1 MENKYKLI
9 FFQLFTTSPSPFPQ
23 YTSNLTKMESGNLHI
38 HNNNNYNNNYDIFKA
53 AEGNLYNNQN
63 NGVQKE
69 QILQVVGRH
78 ENLLLINF
86 NCVKNIMISLG
97 MEGASNIQPA
107 CPDTSKLSQNVD
119 VPNSNVDSPSTNPN
133 PNNNNN
139 NIDNNFVNDNNN
151 NQNNPLS
158 RSCGECRN
166 DYKDNTNNILRKSAE
181 VICADSN
188 DSMDII
194 GDDKNKNNS
203 TSTHNNVVEIPSVTI
218 NDPMVIEPKIKVHL
232 DSAINCSS
240 KDSSRNGKK
249 FIMENLIGLFT
260 NLHPEFNLVELNKKS
275 LRKDDIIFIPIV
287 VKDKKLPEKLIKDRL
302 LNLNSPQ
309 EYRIILVYLLRV
321 EKLPFIGFK
330 SKARHYTTFGSL
342 LYQFPKK
349 TRQIIPPENDDL
361 FKCNLTLLGSLN

>member
-1 MENKYKLI
+1 
-9 FFQLFTTSPSPFPQ
+9 
-23 YTSNLTKMESGNLHI
+23 MESGNLHF

-53 AEGNLYNNQN
+53 AEGILYNNQN
-63 NGVQKE
+63 NTVQKD
-69 QILQVVGRH
+69 QILQMVVRH

-107 CPDTSKLSQNVD
+107 CPDTSKLSQKVD
-119 VPNSNVDSPSTNPN
+119 VPNSNADSPSTNL
-133 PNNNNN
+133 NNNNN
-139 NIDNNFVNDNNN
+139 NNNNDNNNNFVNDNNN
-151 NQNNPLS
+151 NQNNNPLS

-166 DYKDNTNNILRKSAE
+166 DYKDNMNNILRKSAE
-181 VICADSN
+181 VVFADSN

-194 GDDKNKNNS
+194 GDDKHQNNS
-203 TSTHNNVVEIPSVTI
+203 TSTPNNVVEIPSVNT

-240 KDSSRNGKK
+240 KESSRKGKK
-249 FIMENLIGLFT
+249 FIMENLIGLFS

-287 VKDKKLPEKLIKDRL
+287 VKDKKLPEKEIKDRL

-349 TRQIIPPENDDL
+349 TRQIIPPEHDDL
-361 FKCNLTLLGSLN
+361 FKCNLNLLGSLH